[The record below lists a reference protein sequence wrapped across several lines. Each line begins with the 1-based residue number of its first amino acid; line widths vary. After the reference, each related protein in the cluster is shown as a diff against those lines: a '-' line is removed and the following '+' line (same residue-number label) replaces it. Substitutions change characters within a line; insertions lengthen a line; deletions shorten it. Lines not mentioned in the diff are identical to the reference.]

1 MARRTLPI
9 LKQLCARS
17 PSLSP
22 GSGSTRSVTY
32 MPRPGDGA
40 PRPVT
45 LIAGDGIGPLV
56 TGAVEQVMDAMHA
69 PVYFERFEC
78 NGEMKSVPPE
88 VMESIKKNKV
98 CLKGGLMT
106 PVGGGV
112 SSLNVQLRKELDL
125 FASLVNCFNL
135 PGLPTRHENVDIVV
149 IRENTEGEYAGL
161 EHEVVPGVVESL
173 KFHEQRNGTNTQ
185 PPDQAYCSF
194 EEQASNKKYTAGTIP
209 PIRQGIPFGKASL
222 FTVYA
227 DSYPVFSC
235 TLLDNFC
242 PDVVYVITKFCSER
256 VAKYAFE
263 YAYLNNRKTV
273 TAVHKANI
281 MKLADGLFLESCR
294 EVASNYPGIKY
305 NEIIVDNCCMQLVS
319 KPEQFDV
326 MVTPN
331 LYGNLVANT
340 AAGIAGGTGVMPGG
354 NVGADHAIFEQG
366 ASAGNVGNQK
376 LVEQKKANPVALLL
390 SSAMMLRHLQ
400 FPSFADRLETAVKR
414 VISEGKFMTK
424 DLGGTS
430 TTQEVVDAVIA
441 NLD

>member
-1 MARRTLPI
+1 MARRASPI
-9 LKQLCARS
+9 LKRLIQPS
-17 PSLSP
+17 PTPLQP
-22 GSGSTRSVTY
+22 FLRSVTY

-45 LIAGDGIGPLV
+45 LIPGDGIGPLV
-56 TGAVEQVMDAMHA
+56 TNAVEQVMEAMHA
-69 PVYFERFEC
+69 PVYFERYDEVH
-78 NGEMKSVPPE
+78 GDMKRVPQE
-88 VMESIKKNKV
+88 VIDSIRKNKV
-98 CLKGGLMT
+98 CLKGGLIT

-112 SSLNVQLRKELDL
+112 SSLNVLLRKELDL
-125 FASLVNCFNL
+125 YSSLVHCFNL
-135 PGLPTRHENVDIVV
+135 AGLPTRHENVDIVV

-173 KFHEQRNGTNTQ
+173 K
-185 PPDQAYCSF
+185 
-194 EEQASNKKYTAGTIP
+194 
-209 PIRQGIPFGKASL
+209 
-222 FTVYA
+222 VM
-227 DSYPVFSC
+227 
-235 TLLDNFC
+235 
-242 PDVVYVITKFCSER
+242 TKFCSER
-256 VAKYAFE
+256 IAQYAFE
-263 YAYLNNRKTV
+263 YAYLNNRKKV

-294 EVASNYPGIKY
+294 EVATKYPGIKY

-354 NVGADHAIFEQG
+354 NVGADHAVFEQG
-366 ASAGNVGNQK
+366 ASAGNVGSMK
-376 LVEQKKANPVALLL
+376 LVEQRKANPVALLL

-414 VISEGKFMTK
+414 VISEGKCRTK
-424 DLGGTS
+424 DLGGDS
-430 TTQEVVDAVIA
+430 TTQEVVDAVVA
-441 NLD
+441 ALD

>member
-1 MARRTLPI
+1 MARRSVPI
-9 LKQLCARS
+9 LKQCSRFLI
-17 PSLSP
+17 P
-22 GSGSTRSVTY
+22 TRSVTY

-40 PRPVT
+40 PRTVT
-45 LIAGDGIGPLV
+45 LLPGDGIGPLV
-56 TGAVEQVMDAMHA
+56 TGAVEQVMEAMHA
-69 PVYFERFEC
+69 PLYFEKYDVH
-78 NGEMKSVPPE
+78 GDMKKVPQE
-88 VMESIKKNKV
+88 VIDSIKKNKV
-98 CLKGGLMT
+98 CLKGGLAT
-106 PVGGGV
+106 PMGGGV
-112 SSLNVQLRKELDL
+112 SSLNMQLRRELDL
-125 FASLVNCFNL
+125 YASLVNCFNL

-149 IRENTEGEYAGL
+149 IRENTEGEYSGL

-173 KFHEQRNGTNTQ
+173 K
-185 PPDQAYCSF
+185 
-194 EEQASNKKYTAGTIP
+194 
-209 PIRQGIPFGKASL
+209 
-222 FTVYA
+222 
-227 DSYPVFSC
+227 
-235 TLLDNFC
+235 
-242 PDVVYVITKFCSER
+242 VITKFCSER
-256 VAKYAFE
+256 IAKYAFE

-294 EVASNYPGIKY
+294 EVATKYPGIKY

-340 AAGIAGGTGVMPGG
+340 AAGIAGGTGVMPGEETDANLLRLEKIG
-354 NVGADHAIFEQG
+354 VGSPPIDANLLRGIFQFSVFEKACSRFERSRNSSKAQKREMSMKEDVIQVNPVREENVMKFYICNVGADHAIFEQG
-366 ASAGNVGNQK
+366 ASAGNVGNEK
-376 LVEQKKANPVALLL
+376 LLEQKKANPVALLL

-414 VISEGKFMTK
+414 VISEGKYMTK

-441 NLD
+441 ALD